1 MTIVYKTYAYSDD
14 KEIIGYAAASD
25 ENVKLFTAQQLADIA
40 SKPASEQEAY
50 ALTLVP
56 LME

>member
-14 KEIIGYAAASD
+14 KEIMGYDAASD
-25 ENVKLFTAQQLADIA
+25 GDVQLFTAQQLADIA

-56 LME
+56 LVE